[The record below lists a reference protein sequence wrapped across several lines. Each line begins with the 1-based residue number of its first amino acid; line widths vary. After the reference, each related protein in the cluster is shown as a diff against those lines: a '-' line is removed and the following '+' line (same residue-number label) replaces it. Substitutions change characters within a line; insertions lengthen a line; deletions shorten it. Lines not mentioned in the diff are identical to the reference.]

1 MPKIVSVN
9 ISKQKGEIKI
19 PQPRGVL
26 TTSGLVDDAH
36 AGSWHRQVSLL
47 GIEQIDAFGKQSGCT
62 FQPGAFAENL
72 TTEGITLSALKLR
85 DRLKFS
91 SGVELEVTQI
101 GKECHGGGC
110 AIFREVGRCVMPK
123 EGIFTRVV
131 CGGCV
136 AAGEEFV
143 HEARP
148 LNVRVITVSDRA
160 SRGEYADRSGPL
172 LAERLSQFL
181 QATHWGF
188 SISTVIVSDDALP
201 LQKALVGDL
210 IFTTG
215 GTGIGPR
222 DITVDVVKPL
232 LTKEIP
238 GIMEAIRA
246 KHVALPSACL
256 SRSVAGVMGESLV
269 YTLPG
274 SPKAVGEYLDEIFR
288 SLPHALQMLHGYN
301 AH

>member
-1 MPKIVSVN
+1 MARILSVN
-9 ISKQKGEIKI
+9 LSTKKGEIKI
-19 PQPRGVL
+19 PQSSAEISHAGMV
-26 TTSGLVDDAH
+26 GDAH

-47 GIEQIDAFGKQSGCT
+47 GFEQIEAFGQQSGCT
-62 FQPGAFAENL
+62 FNPGAFAENL
-72 TTEGITLSALKLR
+72 TTHGISLSTLRLR

-101 GKECHGGGC
+101 GKECHGDGC

-131 CGGCV
+131 RGGIV
-136 AAGEEFV
+136 SAGDEFV

-160 SRGEYADRSGPL
+160 SRGEYPDRSGPVL
-172 LAERLSQFL
+172 VERLTAYFQSKP
-181 QATHWGF
+181 WGF
-188 SISTVIVSDDALP
+188 TISSVVVPDECEPLRQAL
-201 LQKALVGDL
+201 AGDL

-238 GIMEAIRA
+238 GIMETIRA

-256 SRSVAGVMGESLV
+256 SRGVAGVMGESLV

-274 SPKAVGEYLDEIFR
+274 SPKAVGEYMDEIVR
-288 SLPHALQMLHGYN
+288 SLNHALQMLYGYN
-301 AH
+301 DH

>member
-1 MPKIVSVN
+1 M
-9 ISKQKGEIKI
+9 
-19 PQPRGVL
+19 
-26 TTSGLVDDAH
+26 
-36 AGSWHRQVSLL
+36 
-47 GIEQIDAFGKQSGCT
+47 
-62 FQPGAFAENL
+62 
-72 TTEGITLSALKLR
+72 
-85 DRLKFS
+85 
-91 SGVELEVTQI
+91 
-101 GKECHGGGC
+101 
-110 AIFREVGRCVMPK
+110 
-123 EGIFTRVV
+123 
-131 CGGCV
+131 
-136 AAGEEFV
+136 
-143 HEARP
+143 
-148 LNVRVITVSDRA
+148 
-160 SRGEYADRSGPL
+160 
-172 LAERLSQFL
+172 
-181 QATHWGF
+181 
-188 SISTVIVSDDALP
+188 IVSDDALP

-256 SRSVAGVMGESLV
+256 SRGVAGVMGESLV
-269 YTLPG
+269 FTLPG